1 MQFDGSVLVD
11 RTRGEA
17 AARCDSEAANVLGLN
32 MAHEFVTGKTR
43 RRGGQADGGTEHGR
57 LQPRPRRPYA
67 ERLLFEAPQGGTED
81 LDESMITEAILSQ
94 AAGKL
99 KDAVTGAD
107 GGDEATDRRTAS

>member
-1 MQFDGSVLVD
+1 VRLRSGQRAWPEHDARVCD
-11 RTRGEA
+11 R
-17 AARCDSEAANVLGLN
+17 
-32 MAHEFVTGKTR
+32 KTK

-67 ERLLFEAPQGGTED
+67 ERLLFEVPQGGTEG